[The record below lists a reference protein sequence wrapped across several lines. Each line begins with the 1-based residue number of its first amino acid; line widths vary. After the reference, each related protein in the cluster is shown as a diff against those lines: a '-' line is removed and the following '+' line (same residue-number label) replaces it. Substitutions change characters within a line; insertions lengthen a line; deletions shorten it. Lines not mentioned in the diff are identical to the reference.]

1 MDQYPTVPPPQVVS
15 GGQTGLYIVI
25 FLLLSFTAA
34 IGVMYFRTQSANS
47 LSEEKLKSLR
57 AKFEKLQSEKE
68 SDEAELEAKVR
79 TREEKIQRL
88 QELQSKKEAQQAA
101 VTAELKDQLK
111 ARESQ
116 IDKLETKVNYELKAA
131 AKSVEEA
138 NALRKKAQDAV
149 KDANERLKEAEAA
162 REKAEASGKE
172 KDKKMAEEMKRVADK
187 AAADV
192 AAAKKRAAEESEKA
206 RFEAKKALTLKASL
220 DKANSQLVTIQKK
233 VAVTELV
240 SAGKAIRGSA
250 AAVAANKNTKPVVGK
265 CSTRS
270 MPAVL
275 PGQTRGQY
283 TKMLYDTCGT
293 NFVRMNKTYIQIYY
307 ARNKK
312 KGTKKK
318 SSPSSK
324 RTQEAA
330 ERAKEAAER
339 AKEAIERAKKAAA
352 RKRSNQST
360 MSWIKSTMEKNAK
373 RSKKR
378 GYSHP
383 PAPTYNY
390 NKYSRRP
397 PPPLPPPLPTKSE
410 SWWGSSKK
418 SPTKASSPSVLKS
431 AVNAYFSYHDF
442 TDPSLKVTRSDK
454 RLKVDIVKIGELR
467 GYNVYSWTW
476 NFAAKL
482 LYGLTGKEI
491 GVLAQD
497 LPADVVD
504 KDKYGYL
511 FIRPDTWVT
520 ELQNEINKTFKKN
533 F

>member
-1 MDQYPTVPPPQVVS
+1 MDQYPTAPPPQVVRG

-101 VTAELKDQLK
+101 VTAELKDQLR

-192 AAAKKRAAEESEKA
+192 AAAKKLAADESEKA
-206 RFEAKKALTLKASL
+206 RSEAKKALTLKASL
-220 DKANSQLVTIQKK
+220 DKANSQLVTIQKR
-233 VAVTELV
+233 VAVTELT
-240 SAGKAIRGSA
+240 SAGKALRGSA
-250 AAVAANKNTKPVVGK
+250 AAVAAKKNTKPV
-265 CSTRS
+265 R
-270 MPAVL
+270 
-275 PGQTRGQY
+275 R
-283 TKMLYDTCGT
+283 
-293 NFVRMNKTYIQIYY
+293 
-307 ARNKK
+307 
-312 KGTKKK
+312 K

-324 RTQEAA
+324 RAKEAA
-330 ERAKEAAER
+330 RRAKEAAKRAKEAAER
-339 AKEAIERAKKAAA
+339 VRKAAA

-360 MSWIKSTMEKNAK
+360 MSWIKSTMAKTAK

-378 GYSHP
+378 GYSRP
-383 PAPTYNY
+383 PAPTYKY
-390 NKYSRRP
+390 NKYSRPPPPKRRP
-397 PPPLPPPLPTKSE
+397 PPPPPPPAKSK

-418 SPTKASSPSVLKS
+418 SSSPSVLKS

-454 RLKVDIVKIGELR
+454 RLKADIVKIGELR
-467 GYNVYSWTW
+467 GFNVYSWTW
-476 NFAAKL
+476 NFAAKM
-482 LYGLTGKEI
+482 LYGLTGKEV

-497 LPADVVD
+497 LPSDVVD
-504 KDKYGYL
+504 TDKYGYL
-511 FIRPDTWVT
+511 FIKPDTWVVD
-520 ELQNEINKTFKKN
+520 LQNDIKKN

>member
-1 MDQYPTVPPPQVVS
+1 MDQYPTAPPPQVVRG

-101 VTAELKDQLK
+101 VTAELKDQLR

-187 AAADV
+187 AAAEV
-192 AAAKKRAAEESEKA
+192 AAAKKLAADESERA
-206 RFEAKKALTLKASL
+206 RSEAKKALTLKASL

-233 VAVTELV
+233 VAVTELK
-240 SAGKAIRGSA
+240 SAGKALRGSV
-250 AAVAANKNTKPVVGK
+250 AAVAAKKNTKPVRNQNKGK
-265 CSTRS
+265 S
-270 MPAVL
+270 
-275 PGQTRGQY
+275 
-283 TKMLYDTCGT
+283 
-293 NFVRMNKTYIQIYY
+293 
-307 ARNKK
+307 KK
-312 KGTKKK
+312 P
-318 SSPSSK
+318 SPSSK
-324 RTQEAA
+324 RAQEAA
-330 ERAKEAAER
+330 RRAKEAARR
-339 AKEAIERAKKAAA
+339 AKEAVERAKKAAA
-352 RKRSNQST
+352 RRRSNQST
-360 MSWIKSTMEKNAK
+360 MSWIKSTMAKTAK

-378 GYSHP
+378 GYSRP
-383 PAPTYNY
+383 LAPTYKY

-397 PPPLPPPLPTKSE
+397 PPPKRRPPPPPPPPAKSK

-418 SPTKASSPSVLKS
+418 SSSPSVLKS

-454 RLKVDIVKIGELR
+454 RLKTDIVKVGELR
-467 GYNVYSWTW
+467 GFNVYSWTW
-476 NFAAKL
+476 NFAAKM
-482 LYGLTGKEI
+482 LYGLTGKEV

-497 LPADVVD
+497 LPPDVVD
-504 KDKYGYL
+504 RDKHGYL
-511 FIRPDTWVT
+511 FIKPDTWVSD
-520 ELQNEINKTFKKN
+520 LQNDIKKN